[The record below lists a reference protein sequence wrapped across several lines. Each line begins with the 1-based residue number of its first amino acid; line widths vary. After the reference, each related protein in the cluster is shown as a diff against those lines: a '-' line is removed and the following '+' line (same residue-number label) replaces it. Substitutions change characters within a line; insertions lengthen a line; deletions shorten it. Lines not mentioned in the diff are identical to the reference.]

1 MPLSASAPQIS
12 ENMGQIERTI
22 IHHSHGWMD
31 GCMDGWYLVVRKL
44 FSVGFHPVS

>member
-31 GCMDGWYLVVRKL
+31 GWM
-44 FSVGFHPVS
+44 VSGGQETVFCWISSS